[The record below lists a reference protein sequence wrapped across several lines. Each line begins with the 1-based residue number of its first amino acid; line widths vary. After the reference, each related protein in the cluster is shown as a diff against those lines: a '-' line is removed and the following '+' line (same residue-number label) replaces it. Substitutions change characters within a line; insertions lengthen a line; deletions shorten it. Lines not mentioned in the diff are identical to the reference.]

1 MDPEK
6 KKNKYNSIYIIF
18 GLIFLFIIFAMNIWF
33 LNSLNNRNPRGTI
46 PPYTIPP
53 LPTEKL
59 PFPAELN

>member
-33 LNSLNNRNPRGTI
+33 LNSLNKRNPRGTI
-46 PPYTIPP
+46 PPLHSQDSQVIA
-53 LPTEKL
+53 KL
-59 PFPAELN
+59 E